1 MLHQHLFLNDFFLLL
16 RKIPPM
22 HKAYLSLGSNQG
34 DRIGHLAEACLRLQS
49 QNLTIIKRSPIYET
63 APWGFAAD
71 TPFLNAVIEVHTSLE
86 PEQLHQ
92 LMMETETSMGR
103 KREAPGATSH
113 KYTSRCID
121 LDLLFYDDL
130 MLDNNGL
137 TIPHPRLHL
146 RNFVLAPLAD
156 IAPDFTH
163 PAFNLLVNE
172 LLSASSDTTAAKPLG
187 SWQETISSAQIIT
200 SDPIH
205 P

>member
-1 MLHQHLFLNDFFLLL
+1 
-16 RKIPPM
+16 M

-49 QNLTIIKRSPIYET
+49 RNLTIIKRSPVYET

-103 KREAPGATSH
+103 IRETADESTPRYS
-113 KYTSRCID
+113 SRCID

-130 MLDNNGL
+130 MLQNDRL
-137 TIPHPRLHL
+137 SIPHPRLHL
-146 RNFVLAPLAD
+146 RNFVLVPLSD
-156 IAPDFTH
+156 IAPGFMH
-163 PAFNLLVNE
+163 PILNLPIKE
-172 LLSASSDTTAAKPLG
+172 LLSDSPDTTAVVPFGL
-187 SWQETISSAQIIT
+187 WPDTIPGTKINAL
-200 SDPIH
+200 DLIH